1 MQDKEYIVALNMVAG
16 LGSLQIKRL
25 LEVFSDPAKI
35 FRAPAFELKKA
46 AGISE
51 KHCFAIRRV
60 ITSKELKKELTVIE
74 KEKIGLLV
82 VEDEEY
88 PLNLKKIYD
97 PPPLLYVK
105 GSIIKS
111 DAVAIAVVGSRKSSA
126 YGRQITERL
135 SSDLARYRISV
146 VSGLA
151 RGIDTASHKG
161 ALKAGGRTIGVLGSG
176 LARMYPPENL
186 SLCEEI
192 AAGGAVISE
201 LPLFAPPYPQN
212 FPKRN
217 RIISGLSI
225 GVVVVEA
232 RKRSGSL
239 ITADCALEQG
249 REVFAIPGN
258 AGYLN
263 SEGTNHLIRQGAALV
278 ENAEDIVNEF
288 KPLLK
293 GYLDCFAQE
302 ETALGEANRLS
313 AG

>member
-1 MQDKEYIVALNMVAG
+1 MPDKEYIVALNMVDG

-35 FRAPAFELKKA
+35 FKAPASELKHR
-46 AGISE
+46 AGIND
-51 KHCFAIRRV
+51 KHCFAIRR
-60 ITSKELKKELTVIE
+60 IIASKELKKELACIE
-74 KEKIGLLV
+74 KEKIRLLV
-82 VEDEEY
+82 IGDEEY

-97 PPPLLYVK
+97 PPALLYIK
-105 GSIIKS
+105 GGIIKS
-111 DAVAIAVVGSRKSSA
+111 DAVSIAVVGSRKSSA

-135 SSDLARYRISV
+135 SADLARYKISV

-151 RGIDTASHKG
+151 RGIDTASHRG

-192 AAGGAVISE
+192 AASGAVISE

-217 RIISGLSI
+217 RIISGLSL

-278 ENAEDIVNEF
+278 ENAEDIINEF

-293 GYLDCFAQE
+293 EYLECSVQR
-302 ETALGEANRLS
+302 ETASKESGN
-313 AG
+313 